1 MCINFII
8 ILSFSDTQYNISFVV
23 LWGMVFIYIFFHNK
37 TKTRMTVTRPDEYG
51 VEETVTELVPGKL
64 LLLIVCC
71 ACVVKYQ
78 TCIGGE

>member
-1 MCINFII
+1 
-8 ILSFSDTQYNISFVV
+8 
-23 LWGMVFIYIFFHNK
+23 
-37 TKTRMTVTRPDEYG
+37 MTVTRPDEYG

>member
-1 MCINFII
+1 MGRVL
-8 ILSFSDTQYNISFVV
+8 ILLLFCHFLTLDHLLFYGGGLYLYFLSQYIV
-23 LWGMVFIYIFFHNK
+23 

-78 TCIGGE
+78 TCI